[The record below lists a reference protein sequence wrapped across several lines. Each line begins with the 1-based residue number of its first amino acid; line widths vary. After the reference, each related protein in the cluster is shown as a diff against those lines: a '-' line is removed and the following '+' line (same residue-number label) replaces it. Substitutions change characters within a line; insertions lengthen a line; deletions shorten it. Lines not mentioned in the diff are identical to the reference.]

1 MDPKSF
7 LPDLSDHST
16 DDESVESPE
25 PIDHELTV
33 PLLVALTTASG
44 GRFPRDDE
52 RRDFPIETW
61 LPGHGISHQLS
72 TNDRFRRVLDALAS
86 LCVSRARK
94 QVFAIG
100 VQLTSTTLTLT
111 IADNQ
116 PVTDT
121 TVDHLKSV
129 WESLTELSDL
139 YAGPRDKRKYHPSG
153 IEWSKYSGVSPKI
166 PRSQKATELTL
177 GLATKIYDFTRD
189 KNLKRWAKRWDP
201 PQRNG
206 LLDFFRKF
214 RAKKGTGL
222 DGKDGQ
228 FEMMVTKLNIALAC
242 LRRGKNANWAD
253 VLGYMND
260 ATDIADELLADK
272 YWCEILAMEIL
283 GKSTTPPAM
292 PSSETVANIR

>member
-1 MDPKSF
+1 MDPQWL
-7 LPDLSDHST
+7 LPDFSDYSSDDQST
-16 DDESVESPE
+16 EPPESV
-25 PIDHELTV
+25 HYELTV

-52 RRDFPIETW
+52 RRDFPVETW
-61 LPGHGISHQLS
+61 VPGHGISRQLS

-100 VQLTSTTLTLT
+100 VQLTTSTLTLT

-116 PVTDT
+116 PVKQE
-121 TVDHLKSV
+121 TVDYLQSV
-129 WESLTELSDL
+129 WDTLTKLSDL

-153 IEWSKYSGVSPKI
+153 IEWSKYTGVSPKI
-166 PRSQKATELTL
+166 PRSEKATELTL
-177 GLATKIYDFTRD
+177 ELATAIYGFTRD

-201 PQRNG
+201 PQGNG
-206 LLDFFRKF
+206 LLDFSRKF

-228 FEMMVTKLNIALAC
+228 FEMMVTKLNIALTC
-242 LRRGKNANWAD
+242 LRCEKNINWAD

-272 YWCEILAMEIL
+272 YWCEILALEII
-283 GKSTTPPAM
+283 GKFATRPAM
-292 PSSETVANIR
+292 PSSEILANFR